1 MLYEKINGGLQ
12 PITTRPKRARRLTDN
27 ELVAIHRRLMELIR
41 QKGFDRNGEPFS
53 ADDIVGK
60 NQIDWMNDN
69 ALHSIISEYPNSQK
83 VQSSILGLI
92 LYQALFE
99 DTSSN
104 YEFKRGGHSAQ
115 YCSF

>member
-41 QKGFDRNGEPFS
+41 QKGFDRNGKPFS

-60 NQIDWMNDN
+60 NQINWTNDN
-69 ALHSIISEYPNSQK
+69 ALRTIISEYSG
-83 VQSSILGLI
+83 QSSILGII

-104 YEFKRGGHSAQ
+104 YEFTRGGHSAQ

>member
-1 MLYEKINGGLQ
+1 MLYEKINGELQ

-41 QKGFDRNGEPFS
+41 QKGLDRNGKPFS

-60 NQIDWMNDN
+60 NQIDWTNDN
-69 ALHSIISEYPNSQK
+69 ALHTIISEYSG
-83 VQSSILGLI
+83 QSSILGII

-104 YEFKRGGHSAQ
+104 YEFTRGGHSAQ

>member
-1 MLYEKINGGLQ
+1 MLYEKINGELQ

-27 ELVAIHRRLMELIR
+27 ELVAIHRRLMGLIR
-41 QKGFDRNGEPFS
+41 QKGLDRNGKPFS

-69 ALHSIISEYPNSQK
+69 ALHTIISEYSG
-83 VQSSILGLI
+83 QSSILGII

-104 YEFKRGGHSAQ
+104 YEFTRGGHSAQ

>member
-41 QKGFDRNGEPFS
+41 QKGFDRNGKPFS

-60 NQIDWMNDN
+60 NQINWMNDN
-69 ALHSIISEYPNSQK
+69 ALHTIISEYSG
-83 VQSSILGLI
+83 QSSILGII

-104 YEFKRGGHSAQ
+104 YEFTRGGHSAQ

>member
-41 QKGFDRNGEPFS
+41 QKGFNRNGKPFS

-60 NQIDWMNDN
+60 NQIDWTNDN
-69 ALHSIISEYPNSQK
+69 ALHTIISEYSG
-83 VQSSILGLI
+83 QSSILGII
-92 LYQALFE
+92 LYQTLFE

-104 YEFKRGGHSAQ
+104 YEFTRGGHSAQ

>member
-41 QKGFDRNGEPFS
+41 QKGFDRNGKPFS

-60 NQIDWMNDN
+60 NQINWTNDN
-69 ALHSIISEYPNSQK
+69 ALHTIISEYSG
-83 VQSSILGLI
+83 QSSILGII

-104 YEFKRGGHSAQ
+104 YEFTRGGHSVR

>member
-12 PITTRPKRARRLTDN
+12 PITTRPKRAWRLTDN

-41 QKGFDRNGEPFS
+41 QKGFDRNGKPFS

-69 ALHSIISEYPNSQK
+69 ALHSIISEYSG
-83 VQSSILGLI
+83 QSSILGII

-104 YEFKRGGHSAQ
+104 YEFTRGGHSAQ

>member
-41 QKGFDRNGEPFS
+41 QKGFDRNGKPFS

-69 ALHSIISEYPNSQK
+69 ALHSIISEYSG
-83 VQSSILGLI
+83 QSSILGII

-104 YEFKRGGHSAQ
+104 YEFTRGGHSAQ

>member
-41 QKGFDRNGEPFS
+41 QKGFDRNGKPFS

-69 ALHSIISEYPNSQK
+69 ALHTIISEYSG
-83 VQSSILGLI
+83 QSSILGII

-104 YEFKRGGHSAQ
+104 YEFTRGGHSAQ

>member
-12 PITTRPKRARRLTDN
+12 PITTRPKRARRLTGN

-41 QKGFDRNGEPFS
+41 QKGFDRNGKPFS

-69 ALHSIISEYPNSQK
+69 ALHSIISEYSG
-83 VQSSILGLI
+83 QSSILGII

-104 YEFKRGGHSAQ
+104 YEFTRGGHSVR